1 MAVKHGRFAKAYSE
15 GYDLSPFL
23 KEVSNSGERD
33 LADSSGLGDDDRTF
47 VSGLRGGS
55 MSLSG
60 MFSARASAGSTAL
73 EIADVLS
80 NALSTE
86 GPTVFSHCPQGDSN
100 GNHCYGIEGSL
111 SNVPVSSPSG
121 DLVSINGEIT
131 SDTGLERG
139 VILHAKGAETS
150 DSNGSSVDQTA
161 AAALLQYGA
170 SAYLHV
176 FTVGS
181 GTLVVKVQHS
191 ADASTWAD
199 LITFASA
206 TAGEQAERKT
216 IAEGVAI
223 NRYVRALWTITGSA
237 TFFLS
242 FHRHL
247 NTT

>member
-1 MAVKHGRFAKAYSE
+1 MPVKHGRFAKAYSE

-23 KEVSNSGERD
+23 KDVGNSGERD
-33 LADSSGLGDDDRTF
+33 LADSSGLGSDDRTF

-73 EIADVLS
+73 EISDVL
-80 NALSTE
+80 NAALDAE
-86 GPTVFSHCPQGDSN
+86 GPTVFTHCPQGDAN
-100 GNHCYGIEGSL
+100 GRHCYGIEGFL
-111 SNVPVSSPSG
+111 GGPAVSSPSG

-139 VILHAKGAETS
+139 VILHAKGTES
-150 DSNGSSVDQTA
+150 SGSNGSGIDQTA

-176 FTVGS
+176 FSVGS
-181 GTLVVKVQHS
+181 GTLTVKVQHS
-191 ADASTWAD
+191 SDNSTFAD
-199 LITFASA
+199 LITFTAA
-206 TAGEQAERKT
+206 TTGEQAERKT

-223 NRYVRALWTITGSA
+223 NRYVRALWTITGTA
-237 TFFLS
+237 NFFLS

-247 NTT
+247 ST